1 MTMEKASDVSAF
13 VVFVA
18 VVIVVVVAVLVV
30 VVVEFFMVAK
40 SESDVER

>member
-1 MTMEKASDVSAF
+1 MEKASDVSAF